1 MIITSINTVINAIS
15 NFFIKLF
22 GIKKHTAVYD
32 SYIIINGIKIEYD
45 CENKCYI
52 ITDGNK

>member
-1 MIITSINTVINAIS
+1 MVTKVINTILNTIL
-15 NFFIKLF
+15 NFF
-22 GIKKHTAVYD
+22 KKHTIVYD